1 MRLCPLGAEE
11 HDMGIFDFVKDGVK
25 RMMIA
30 RPDTAKQAIVYK
42 HPDQNFPFWSQLTVD
57 SDELVLFFK
66 DGAYVGYL
74 GPGRHTLDTQ
84 NIPFLGSLVD
94 KFTGGN
100 VFISE
105 LYFVTTRPLY
115 NQTFG
120 GPIGSMRDPE
130 LEIRVNPRAFGTYSF
145 RVSDAGKFVMEFV
158 GQTGAADPERA
169 LQWVRDQLMMGVKA
183 TLTRLIK
190 EGEMTMMDFGTAG
203 PDVAREIVKTCP
215 DLTRIG
221 VQVLEIAKLNL
232 NLSDEDQAR
241 IDEFQDQIVQ
251 AKIDARKA
259 KIGIGAAQAEAE
271 AQKFHDDRMFQN
283 QAQYVN
289 NLDMQRY
296 GQFAQAQ
303 AMMGMGEGM
312 KKGGDGAGAAMAGAG
327 LAAGMGMGAGMQYGA
342 QMPGP
347 YGYPPQGQHGY
358 PPPGYPPPGY
368 PPQGYPPP
376 GYPPPGYPPQGYPPQ
391 GGYPAQGYPAAQGGN
406 PPGAPAA
413 QGQAPTAGVPGGGAG
428 PAQNRGCAKCGAS
441 NPPGAK
447 FCAECGAPQA

>member
-1 MRLCPLGAEE
+1 
-11 HDMGIFDFVKDGVK
+11 MGIFNFVKDGVQ

-74 GPGRHTLDTQ
+74 SAGRHTLDTQ
-84 NIPFLGSLVD
+84 NIPFLGALVD

-130 LEIRVNPRAFGTYSF
+130 LEIRVNPRAFGSYAF

-169 LQWVRDQLMMGVKA
+169 LQWVRDQLMMGLKA
-183 TLTRLIK
+183 TLTRMIK
-190 EGEMTMMDFGTAG
+190 DGEMTMMDFGSAG
-203 PDVAREIVKTCP
+203 PDVAREIVRSCP
-215 DLTRIG
+215 DLARIG

-259 KIGIGAAQAEAE
+259 KIGVGQVEAE
-271 AQKFHDDRMFQN
+271 MQAQKFRDDRAFHN

-327 LAAGMGMGAGMQYGA
+327 LAAGMGMGAGLQYGA
-342 QMPGP
+342 HMAPGYP
-347 YGYPPQGQHGY
+347 GYPPGY

-368 PPQGYPPP
+368 PPQGYPGYAAQ
-376 GYPPPGYPPQGYPPQ
+376 GYPPPGYAPHAAGPQAAPQAHAGPPGYAPPQYSQ
-391 GGYPAQGYPAAQGGN
+391 QAADAGS
-406 PPGAPAA
+406 APRA
-413 QGQAPTAGVPGGGAG
+413 
-428 PAQNRGCAKCGAS
+428 CAKCGAK
-441 NPPGAK
+441 NPPAAK
-447 FCAECGAPQA
+447 FCAECGSAQQ

>member
-1 MRLCPLGAEE
+1 
-11 HDMGIFDFVKDGVK
+11 MGIFNFVKEGVQ

-84 NIPFLGSLVD
+84 NIPFLGALVD

-130 LEIRVNPRAFGTYSF
+130 LEIRVNPRAFGSYAF
-145 RVSDAGKFVMEFV
+145 RISDAGKFVMEFV

-169 LQWVRDQLMMGVKA
+169 MQWVRDQLMMGLKA
-183 TLTRLIK
+183 TLTRMIK
-190 EGEMTMMDFGTAG
+190 EGEMTMMDFGSAG
-203 PDVAREIVKTCP
+203 PDVAREIVRSCP

-221 VQVLEIAKLNL
+221 IQVLEIAKLNL

-259 KIGIGAAQAEAE
+259 KIGVSQADAE
-271 AQKFHDDRMFQN
+271 MQAQKFRDDRMFHN

-289 NLDMQRY
+289 NLDMHRY
-296 GQFAQAQ
+296 GQFANAQ

-312 KKGGDGAGAAMAGAG
+312 KKGGEGAGTAMAGAG
-327 LAAGMGMGAGMQYGA
+327 LAAGMGLGAGMQYGA
-342 QMPGP
+342 HMAPG
-347 YGYPPQGQHGY
+347 YAGY
-358 PPPGYPPPGY
+358 PPGYPPPGY
-368 PPQGYPPP
+368 PPGYPPP
-376 GYPPPGYPPQGYPPQ
+376 GYPPGYPPPGQPAPGQPQQGYPGQGYPPQ
-391 GGYPAQGYPAAQGGN
+391 GP
-406 PPGAPAA
+406 PPGAP
-413 QGQAPTAGVPGGGAG
+413 QQPGYPPQAFAG
-428 PAQNRGCAKCGAS
+428 PPPAGAPGAAAAGSCVKCGAK

-447 FCAECGAPQA
+447 FCAECGAPQQQLQP